1 MVREGERI
9 WKDFGKGKKMIK
21 AYLNLKI
28 VLNKKMQKVYYNKLK
43 YIFHNEYSYLKPL

>member
-1 MVREGERI
+1 MIREGERI

-28 VLNKKMQKVYYNKLK
+28 VLNNKNAKSIL
-43 YIFHNEYSYLKPL
+43 